1 MSDPYYQQNNPY
13 QYPSQY
19 DQSPQPSGQYPEQSG
34 AYPPAQQYPQY
45 PQYPPQSGPYAQPSM
60 PLQQGYQQ
68 PYPQPVYVQ
77 TPVIITQGPST
88 SGWAIASLVC
98 SLLGVSL
105 LGVIFGH
112 VALSGINKSNGTIG
126 GKGLAIAGLI
136 LGYIPLAFEVFFG
149 CLFVLGLLGIL
160 GASGGATSGLAPIF
174 H

>member
-1 MSDPYYQQNNPY
+1 
-13 QYPSQY
+13 
-19 DQSPQPSGQYPEQSG
+19 
-34 AYPPAQQYPQY
+34 
-45 PQYPPQSGPYAQPSM
+45 M
-60 PLQQGYQQ
+60 PLQQAYQQ

-98 SLLGVSL
+98 SLLGISL

-112 VALSGINKSNGTIG
+112 VALSGINKSNGMVG

-149 CLFVLGLLGIL
+149 CLLVLGLF
-160 GASGGATSGLAPIF
+160 ATSGATSGLAPIF